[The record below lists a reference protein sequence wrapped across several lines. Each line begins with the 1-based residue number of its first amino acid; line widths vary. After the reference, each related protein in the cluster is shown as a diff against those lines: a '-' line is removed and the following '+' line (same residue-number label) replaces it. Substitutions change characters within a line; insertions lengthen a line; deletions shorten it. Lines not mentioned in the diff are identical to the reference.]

1 MTTARGHRA
10 AVAWSACLVLLVVG
24 SGARATPGEWSCQLT
39 YVVDGDTIH
48 ARCHGEKVKVRLLR
62 IDTVERNEPG
72 YAAAGAALRRLL
84 GDGPIELEFEKPE
97 IPVKD
102 EYGRL
107 LAYVRVRGENANV
120 EMVRLGWS
128 RFWTKYG
135 AGRYAD
141 DFRRAEREARDAK
154 RGMWAADASAAVA
167 PASSPPRHLVADAC
181 RPRAECCR
189 VCTRGE
195 ACGDACIS
203 ASAACEHAGGCA
215 CDAEEVCASSR

>member
-1 MTTARGHRA
+1 MRTARGRRA
-10 AVAWSACLVLLVVG
+10 AVASCACLVLLVAG
-24 SGARATPGEWSCQLT
+24 SGARATPREWSCQLT

-84 GDGPIELEFEKPE
+84 GDGLIELEFEKPGV
-97 IPVKD
+97 PVKD

-141 DFRRAEREARDAK
+141 DFRRAEREAREAQ
-154 RGMWAADASAAVA
+154 RGLWATTSTTPTASPERRLIAE
-167 PASSPPRHLVADAC
+167 SC
-181 RPRAECCR
+181 RPRGDCCR
-189 VCTRGE
+189 VCTHSQ

-203 ASAACEHAGGCA
+203 STRSCESRPGCA
-215 CDAEEVCASSR
+215 CNADNVCASSR